1 MRLVREQ
8 LAAFRSDME
17 RDGAAQRAQAR
28 RLITGAAQRA
38 TRLVDSTL
46 QANPVP
52 VPLNCAYA
60 MNQSKAHRAWL
71 TPRCR

>member
-38 TRLVDSTL
+38 TRLVDATL
-46 QANPVP
+46 QANSVP
-52 VPLNCAYA
+52 VPL
-60 MNQSKAHRAWL
+60 
-71 TPRCR
+71 T

>member
-1 MRLVREQ
+1 MRLVRAQ

-17 RDGAAQRAQAR
+17 HDGAAQRAQAR

-46 QANPVP
+46 QVSPVP
-52 VPLNCAYA
+52 YI
-60 MNQSKAHRAWL
+60 
-71 TPRCR
+71 